1 MALNLTSTIAEF
13 LQNTPEQKFTARE
26 IAEWIYEN
34 YPDRCKQ
41 KQARSTA
48 TAIPLDND
56 KALLQQ
62 IAAEIGSQR
71 PALQKK
77 YPQDKNHRRKTKEI
91 LLHRVNR

>member
-34 YPDRCKQ
+34 YPDRCQK

-71 PALQKK
+71 PTFK
-77 YPQDKNHRRKTKEI
+77 
-91 LLHRVNR
+91 